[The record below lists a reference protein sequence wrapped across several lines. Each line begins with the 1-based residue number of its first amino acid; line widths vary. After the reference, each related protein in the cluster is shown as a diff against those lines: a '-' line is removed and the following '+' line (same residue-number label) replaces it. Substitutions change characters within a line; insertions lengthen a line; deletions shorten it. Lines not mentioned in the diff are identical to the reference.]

1 MDKNNCGKPQFGGA
15 ASDSSANRVKLTD
28 VVWFQEGPG
37 VRNYQHTSHG
47 VKLLNVANLHEGKLD
62 TSNTSR
68 YISDEEAYGRYKHF
82 LVDEGD
88 LIVASSGIKVEY
100 FDQKMGFADKTQ
112 LPLCMN
118 TSTIRFKARS
128 PHELDINYF
137 MCYLKSDDFKHQ
149 LERQITG
156 SAQLNFGPSHLK
168 RMSMPLPPLAHQLEV
183 AERIAYIDKQIDDA
197 RTVLSGLD
205 NLVKSRF
212 NEMFEGVAAE
222 RQSLPSIVWFQEGPG
237 VRNHQYA
244 SHGVKLLNVAN
255 LRDGKLDTS
264 NTDRYISETEAFGR
278 YRHFIVDAGDLIIA
292 SSGIKVEYFE
302 QKMGFANKDQ
312 LPLCMNTSTIRFKPI
327 DPSVIDMQYFM
338 YYLKSDDFKRQLER
352 NITGSAQLNFGP
364 PHLKR
369 MTIPVPSIMV
379 QKQFSQFVRQVDKL
393 RFDVQQQIDKL
404 ELFKNSLM
412 QEYFG

>member
-1 MDKNNCGKPQFGGA
+1 MDKNNCGKPQFSGEWVRLGELISKA
-15 ASDSSANRVKLTD
+15 KVARCGSADYPVLSMTMHDGIVEQSGRFKKAIASTD
-28 VVWFQEGPG
+28 KSTYKVVNPGQLVVGFPIDEGVLYVQNCGYSGIMSPAYNVWNIDADKVLPSYLELALHSPQSMNYYVSKIRGTTARRRSMPAETLCELPISLPG
-37 VRNYQHTSHG
+37 HERQRNI
-47 VKLLNVANLHEGKLD
+47 VATLAHLKSQQDNAERQLALLD
-62 TSNTSR
+62 T
-68 YISDEEAYGRYKHF
+68 
-82 LVDEGD
+82 
-88 LIVASSGIKVEY
+88 
-100 FDQKMGFADKTQ
+100 
-112 LPLCMN
+112 
-118 TSTIRFKARS
+118 
-128 PHELDINYF
+128 
-137 MCYLKSDDFKHQ
+137 
-149 LERQITG
+149 
-156 SAQLNFGPSHLK
+156 
-168 RMSMPLPPLAHQLEV
+168 
-183 AERIAYIDKQIDDA
+183 
-197 RTVLSGLD
+197 
-205 NLVKSRF
+205 LVKSRF

-364 PHLKR
+364 SHLKR